1 MNNKTAAII
10 LVKTG
15 ISNSFSNIVDGSGS
29 YYYLDMA
36 YDEDKVLVDYHNNP
50 DQMWA
55 LADWFDVVSCRRS
68 AYLREWDRLRTKH
81 GTTRTEAMLKC
92 IDKCLEDYKD

>member
-50 DQMWA
+50 EQMFVLLNYSLTPDRSLTLVGDGHDVKEHLIKFVDQ
-55 LADWFDVVSCRRS
+55 
-68 AYLREWDRLRTKH
+68 
-81 GTTRTEAMLKC
+81 
-92 IDKCLEDYKD
+92 CLEDYKD